1 MSYRSPSTHLCPE
14 APISTRPAR
23 RRPTQER
30 ARETREAILKAAGE
44 LFAERGIA
52 ATSTNRI
59 AQHAHIS
66 IGALYRY
73 FDDKHE
79 IAREL
84 GERLATDLE
93 QRFTAAVLA
102 GLGQDTEAAIAG
114 GLRGV
119 VAAIREQQGLLRALA
134 AETSIEGVS
143 SQAMEQR
150 LLLLTRAWLLHEQGA
165 QPDDVIDV
173 RAWVMVG
180 VGLAT
185 SLRVGLDPPPDL
197 DTDRL
202 VDETARMLALWV
214 AAGQR
219 R

>member
-1 MSYRSPSTHLCPE
+1 MAKARTTP
-14 APISTRPAR
+14 R
-23 RRPTQER
+23 RRPSQDR
-30 ARETREAILKAAGE
+30 ARETREAILASAAE
-44 LFAERGIA
+44 LFADRGVA
-52 ATSTNRI
+52 GTSTNRI

-79 IAREL
+79 IAAEL
-84 GERLATDLE
+84 GERLAGELE
-93 QRFTAAVLA
+93 QRFTSAVLA
-102 GLGQDTEAAIAG
+102 GLGDDTEAGIAR

-119 VAAIREQQGLLRALA
+119 VSAIQEHQGLLGALA
-134 AETSIEGVS
+134 SESSLEGLS
-143 SQAMEQR
+143 PRAIEQR

-173 RAWVMVG
+173 RSWVMVG

-185 SLRVGLDPPPDL
+185 SIRIGLEAPRNL

-202 VDETARMLALWV
+202 VDETAHMLALWV
-214 AAGQR
+214 ADGRAR
-219 R
+219 